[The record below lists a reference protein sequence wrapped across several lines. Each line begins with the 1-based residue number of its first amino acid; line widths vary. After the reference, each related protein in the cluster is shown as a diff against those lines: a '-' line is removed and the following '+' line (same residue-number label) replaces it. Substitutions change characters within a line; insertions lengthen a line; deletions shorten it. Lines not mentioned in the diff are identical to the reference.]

1 MVRYAISGMKPIGCL
16 FNPFAKLNKK
26 QTKEQI
32 RDIETVIGDYGL
44 IRSTESSDK
53 IPDVV
58 KEFHKKGIKILCI
71 SGGDGTISSVISEYI
86 NHCGAENMPLIVP
99 LKGGT
104 MNFIAADTG
113 LSFDQKTVCQKLI
126 RRIRNDEQLMSVE
139 RGLIKVTDP
148 RLVQPYYTFTWAD
161 GFIYRFMKWYYRE
174 GGGTSVALKLM
185 LKSYII
191 YLRNGNHGLFRQE
204 DSRVY
209 IDDKR
214 IHFANHLFII
224 AATVNRLV
232 FGFRGFSEHPKAG
245 ERFNILYFRLPY
257 FKKVLYKLPMGFYWG
272 LNSDKSGNFL
282 NLSVYSVKIEGNRG
296 YIIDGEVM
304 DTEKPVD
311 IKLEMGPK
319 IKILS
324 LKRNT

>member
-26 QTKEQI
+26 QTHKRI
-32 RDIETVIGDYGL
+32 REIETIIGNHGL

-58 KEFHKKGIKILCI
+58 KEFHEKAIKVLCI
-71 SGGDGTISSVISEYI
+71 SGGDGTISSVISHYV

-104 MNFIAADTG
+104 MNFIAADAG
-113 LSFDQKTVCQKLI
+113 VSFDQSTVCHKLI
-126 RRIRNDEQLMSVE
+126 RLIRNNEKLMSVE
-139 RGLIKVTDP
+139 RGLIKVSDP
-148 RLVQPYYTFTWAD
+148 RLDQPYYTFTWAD
-161 GFIYRFMKWYYRE
+161 GLIYKFMKWYYRE

-191 YLRNGNHGLFRQE
+191 YLRTGNHDLFRQE
-204 DSRVY
+204 DSCVY

-214 IHFANHLFII
+214 VHFPNHLFII

-232 FGFRGFSEHPKAG
+232 FGFRGFSEQPKAG
-245 ERFNILYFRLPY
+245 ERFNILYLRLPY

-272 LNSDKSGNFL
+272 LSSDKSGNFL
-282 NLSVYSVKIEGNRG
+282 NLSAHSIRIEGNRG

-304 DTEKPVD
+304 DTEIPID
-311 IKLEMGPK
+311 IRLEMGPR

-324 LKRNT
+324 FKGNS